1 MKQLTD
7 REKKILELIG
17 QGHSSAQ
24 IAYVLH
30 ISTHTVDSHRKNL
43 LLKFDAK
50 NSAELVRK
58 SLQLDNNS
66 DLS

>member
-1 MKQLTD
+1 MSD
-7 REKKILELIG
+7 REKKILEPIG
-17 QGHSSAQ
+17 EGHSSAQ
-24 IAYVLH
+24 IAFVLH

-58 SLQLDNNS
+58 SLQQDDS
-66 DLS
+66 KDLN

>member
-1 MKQLTD
+1 MKHLTD

-17 QGHSSAQ
+17 QGLSSGQ

-30 ISTHTVDSHRKNL
+30 ISAHTVDSHRKNL
-43 LLKFDAK
+43 LLKFEAK

-58 SLQLDNNS
+58 SLQRDNNK